1 MAPVV
6 HEPSSLPRLSVPILA
21 RILQEPNQAT
31 LTDVWQALG
40 HQRCWTIL
48 QETLRIEQNGGMRIA
63 SGARRR
69 TPGGVFFFLVRQFAT
84 PHERARLNKER
95 PSLHGPGRKKQ
106 IDHACHGK
114 VRYKHRNAALTA
126 RVAILR
132 TPGAWDGKT
141 LQAYH
146 CRFCSWWHL
155 GNRMAARGQA
165 AAPQEACGREE
176 TP

>member
-6 HEPSSLPRLSVPILA
+6 HEPSSLPHLSVPILA
-21 RILQEPNQAT
+21 RILQESNQAT

-69 TPGGVFFFLVRQFAT
+69 TPGGVFFFLVRQLAT
-84 PHERARLNKER
+84 PRERARLNKEL
-95 PSLHGPGRKKQ
+95 PLLYAAGRQ
-106 IDHACHGK
+106 RNMAHVCGDK

-132 TPGAWDGKT
+132 TEGAGVGKA

-155 GNRMAARGQA
+155 GNRMVSRVQA
-165 AAPQEACGREE
+165 EDQQQQEEDAP
-176 TP
+176 

>member
-1 MAPVV
+1 MLPVV
-6 HEPSSLPRLSVPILA
+6 QEPSSLPHLSVPILA
-21 RILQEPNQAT
+21 RILQESNQAA
-31 LTDVWQALG
+31 LTDVWRALG

-69 TPGGVFFFLVRQFAT
+69 TPGGVFFFLVRQLAT
-84 PHERARLNKER
+84 PRERARLSKEL
-95 PSLHGPGRKKQ
+95 PSLYAAGRQ
-106 IDHACHGK
+106 RNIANVCHGK

-132 TPGAWDGKT
+132 APDAWDGT
-141 LQAYH
+141 ALQAYH

-155 GNRMAARGQA
+155 GNRMVAREQVEA
-165 AAPQEACGREE
+165 QQQEEDSL
-176 TP
+176 